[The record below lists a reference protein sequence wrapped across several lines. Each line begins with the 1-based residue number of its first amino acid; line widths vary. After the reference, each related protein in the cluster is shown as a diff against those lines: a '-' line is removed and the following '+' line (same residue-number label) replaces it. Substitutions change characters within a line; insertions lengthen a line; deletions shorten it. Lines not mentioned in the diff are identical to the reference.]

1 METIKNKPS
10 LTLDGVLLIDKPY
23 GCSSFDVLRRLK
35 YHFGIVKL
43 GHAGTLDPLATG
55 LLVVVLGKATKLSQS
70 FMCGQKEYTG
80 TIQLGVET
88 STYDSEGEIV
98 NTHSVEGVTKD
109 QVQTAMQAFLGD
121 QYQQPPMFSA
131 KKKNGVP
138 LYKLARK
145 GQEVER
151 EPNFI
156 TVFKFEMEHFLLPN
170 ITFRVTCS
178 KGTYIRSLA
187 YDLGKRIGCGAHLTA
202 LRRTRSGSFSINDA
216 IPLEELLDQPTT
228 FLTKT
233 IIPYEQFIKNAY
245 V

>member
-10 LTLDGVLLIDKPY
+10 LTLNGVLLIDKPY

-70 FMCGQKEYTG
+70 FMCSQKEYTG
-80 TIQLGVET
+80 IIQLGVET

-98 NTHSVEGVTKD
+98 STHSVEGVTKD
-109 QVQTAMQAFLGD
+109 QVQTTMQAFLGD

-156 TVFKFEMEHFLLPN
+156 TIFKFEMEHFSLPN

-216 IPLEELLDQPTT
+216 IPLDELLEQTT
-228 FLTKT
+228 AFLTKT